1 MKWFEVDLNLL
12 PAMQASVIGMLSEGY
27 LNPEVRGTNKDVK
40 ECQSQ

>member
-1 MKWFEVDLNLL
+1 MKWFELDLNPV

-40 ECQSQ
+40 ECQSK